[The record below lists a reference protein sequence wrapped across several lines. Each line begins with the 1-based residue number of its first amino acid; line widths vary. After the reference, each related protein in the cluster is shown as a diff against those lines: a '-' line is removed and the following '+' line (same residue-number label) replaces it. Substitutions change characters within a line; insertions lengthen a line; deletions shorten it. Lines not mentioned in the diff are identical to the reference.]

1 MNMRKQGSG
10 IRYRVS
16 EKMTYFGFPWNLKPK
31 PRNLHASRGF
41 TLLLAALVASVVLSI
56 GSAVFSIA
64 LKQVALSS
72 VGRNSQFAF
81 YAADTAAECALY
93 WDLRHQA
100 FATSTDSN
108 PLNSIACDDERGAD
122 AIDTTDREEAADS
135 ATTRFEYEPNGEC
148 AKVAV
153 EKTLDTVTNGI
164 VTVIHAD
171 GYSTTCTGIDTD
183 PQALQRSI
191 ELRY

>member
-1 MNMRKQGSG
+1 MKAKLFTAKKEQ
-10 IRYRVS
+10 
-16 EKMTYFGFPWNLKPK
+16 K
-31 PRNLHASRGF
+31 GF

-100 FATSTDSN
+100 FATSTESDPLDS
-108 PLNSIACDDERGAD
+108 IGCDDERGTN
-122 AIDTTDREEAADS
+122 AIDTTDLDEEADA

-148 AKVAV
+148 AKVSV
-153 EKTLDTVTNGI
+153 EKTLDTITDGI

-171 GYSTTCTGIDTD
+171 GYSTTCEGIDTD
-183 PQALQRSI
+183 PQALQRSV
-191 ELRY
+191 ELHY